1 MNAYQQNVDGCESL
15 AMDYPKSDNNG
26 SLSDASTIPKDGDHL
41 QEGSEVAA
49 ERNQNENPKLDRA
62 LTVLKEYCAIGRG
75 SKLAE
80 DAVSNMTRSLKRH
93 LSWRLLMA
101 NILEL
106 YSQ

>member
-41 QEGSEVAA
+41 KEGSEVAA

-62 LTVLKEYCAIGRG
+62 LTVLKEYCAIGRE
-75 SKLAE
+75 SKISGRWTPGVRAY
-80 DAVSNMTRSLKRH
+80 ARG
-93 LSWRLLMA
+93 A
-101 NILEL
+101 NDCTDVGERRI
-106 YSQ
+106 